1 MPGTAVWRAEPLTWG
16 NGPHRFEV
24 FLEPTCPFS
33 ARAFGKLW
41 EFLDRVGE
49 DRATLW
55 VRLHSQP
62 WHLFSGIV
70 TRAILAASTTEGGK
84 EAARS
89 VMRAVYDHREEFE
102 FKDHCGG
109 ANLDATPNQVIARIE
124 GYGGVP
130 LAEAFAIPGLD
141 RETRWHCKY
150 ARQNGIHVTPT
161 FMIDGLVA
169 PALGS
174 GDSIE
179 EWARHL

>member
-1 MPGTAVWRAEPLTWG
+1 MATAGWRADPLTWG
-16 NGPHRFEV
+16 RGAHRFEV

-41 EFLDRVGE
+41 AFLDHVGE
-49 DRATLW
+49 DRATLHI
-55 VRLHSQP
+55 RLISQP

-70 TRAILAASTTEGGK
+70 TRAILGRFHHRGGQGGG
-84 EAARS
+84 AGGDG
-89 VMRAVYDHREEFE
+89 AVYDHREEFE
-102 FKDHCGG
+102 FEDHCAG
-109 ANLDATPNQVIARIE
+109 ANLDATPNQIIARME
-124 GYGGVP
+124 GYSGVAAGGGVRDP
-130 LAEAFAIPGLD
+130 RGRPRDQVALQVRPAE
-141 RETRWHCKY
+141 R
-150 ARQNGIHVTPT
+150 IHVSPT